1 MNNYFGT
8 SNTHLWKPFFAHLA
22 GNVPTRSDTLAPQRS
37 VKMDEK
43 QLLLEKERHGINSVS
58 DVAES
63 KIPCSP
69 YKLTLNHQGSEKSS
83 TGSISWKHLKLFI
96 FPVEIVSFL
105 FLFGMYFEMQLYQQ
119 YYFQRIFRTIIK
131 DNVTN
136 MSIDDICLNQSLI
149 ENITSSESFVKGQK
163 MVNDFSMITVI
174 IFLLPSIVVSLFA
187 GPLSDRYGR
196 KPLFASVFIGQLIAA
211 VCIVLIVY
219 LELNMLYFF
228 IGAFAMGIS
237 GGFGVMMGA
246 TFSYISDVTPKKWLT
261 IRMGI
266 VEASIFVSTATS
278 SAAAYKWIQ
287 LTNCTFKPQVWV
299 VVAAVVLGLIYTIII
314 PESLSKES
322 RVKNM
327 SKSKKGLKSL
337 AIGVKIFFWKSYL
350 GINVWKLWI
359 VLIVMVLIMINQNGI
374 TEIIAYI
381 LHNKPLEW
389 DYELIG
395 TYIALSSVS
404 HLVALIFLLPILVLI
419 KLPDSVITLIGVC
432 VSCGMYVFAALF
444 TKSWE
449 MFLGEFTPPWFKF
462 TMTAK

>member
-1 MNNYFGT
+1 MG
-8 SNTHLWKPFFAHLA
+8 
-22 GNVPTRSDTLAPQRS
+22 
-37 VKMDEK
+37 EK
-43 QLLLEKERHGINSVS
+43 QPLLEGERHGIDSVS
-58 DVAES
+58 DDDAES
-63 KIPCSP
+63 EIPCSP
-69 YKLTLNHQGSEKSS
+69 SNQSPNHQGSEKSS
-83 TGSISWKHLKLFI
+83 TWSISWKHLKLFI

-136 MSIDDICLNQSLI
+136 MSELNISIDHICLNQSLI
-149 ENITSSESFVKGQK
+149 ENLTSSESFIKGQK

-196 KPLFASVFIGQLIAA
+196 KPVIASVFIGQLIAA

-237 GGFGVMMGA
+237 GGVGVMMGA
-246 TFSYISDVTPKKWLT
+246 TFSYITDVTPEKWLT

-278 SAAAYKWIQ
+278 SAAADKWIQ
-287 LTNCTFKPQVWV
+287 LTNCTFRPQVWV
-299 VVAAVVLGLIYTIII
+299 VIAAVVLGLIYTIII

-374 TEIIAYI
+374 TEIIAYF

-389 DYELIG
+389 DYGLIG

-419 KLPDSVITLIGVC
+419 KLPDSVIILIGVC
-432 VSCGMYVFAALF
+432 VSCGMYVFAALL
-444 TKSWE
+444 TESWE
-449 MFLGEFTPPWFKF
+449 MFVGEFTPPWFIF